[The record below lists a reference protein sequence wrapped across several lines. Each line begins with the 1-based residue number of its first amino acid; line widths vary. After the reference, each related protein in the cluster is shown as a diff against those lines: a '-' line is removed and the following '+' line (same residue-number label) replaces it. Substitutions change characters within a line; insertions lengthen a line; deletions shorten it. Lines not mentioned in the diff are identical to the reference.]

1 MEKYLIGLDFGTD
14 SVRALAVDTSGTELA
29 SAVCEYPRW
38 RQGLYSDA
46 AKSQFR
52 QHPADYLESMEKV
65 LRSVLGNIDRAKVA
79 GIGVDTTGSTPCPVD
94 ASGIPL
100 ALSPEFAED
109 PDAMFLLW
117 KDHTAI
123 AEAEKIS
130 AAAAKWD
137 GPDYRTYTGG
147 NCSCEWFWSKI
158 LHVLTVSPAVAAKA
172 FSWVEHCDWI
182 PAVLTGKTAPRTMR
196 RGRCSAGHKA
206 FWHADWG
213 GLPPEEFLRTVDPRL
228 AGLRKNLYA
237 ETYTAGQP
245 AGTISA
251 EWAAKLGLP
260 ENVVIACGQLDCHSG
275 AVGADIREN
284 TLVSVFGTST
294 CDLLVGRGTGCIPGI
309 CGQVDG
315 SIVPGLTGYEAGQS
329 AFGDIFAWFKKFLS
343 CGGTV
348 SLPEL
353 EKAAGALPLDEN
365 SVFALDWFNGRRS
378 PVDDPGLRGAIFGLN
393 LGSTPVMVYQALV
406 FSACC
411 GFRRIVEQ
419 FRQYGQQVDQV
430 LATGGIAHKSP
441 YIMQLCADLLDMP
454 VQTVK
459 SEQICA
465 LGGAM
470 SAAAAAGLFP
480 GLPEAMAAMA
490 SGFDRVYT
498 PDPGRIAVCGKLYRR
513 YVRFAALVEA
523 ASTPEEGE

>member
-14 SVRALAVDTSGTELA
+14 SVRALLVNDTGKELA

-38 RQGLYSDA
+38 RQGLYSNA

-52 QHPADYLESMEKV
+52 QHPADYLEGMEKV
-65 LRSVLGNIDRAKVA
+65 LKSVLKDADRSLVA

-94 ASGIPL
+94 AAGTPL
-100 ALSPEFAED
+100 ALLPEFAEN

-123 AEAEKIS
+123 AEAAKIN
-130 AAAAKWD
+130 AAADQWN
-137 GPDYRTYTGG
+137 GPDYRQYTGG
-147 NCSCEWFWSKI
+147 NSSCEWFWSKV
-158 LHVLTVSPAVAAKA
+158 LHVLTAAPEVGAEA

-182 PAVLTGKTAPRTMR
+182 PAVLTGRTDPRTLR

-206 FWHADWG
+206 QWHASWG
-213 GLPPEEFLRTVDPRL
+213 GLPPEEFLRTIDPRL
-228 AGLRKNLYA
+228 AALRKNLYT

-245 AGTISA
+245 AGPISP
-251 EWAAKLGLP
+251 EWAAKLGLRQDT
-260 ENVVIACGQLDCHSG
+260 VIACGMLDCHSG
-275 AVGADIREN
+275 AVGANICEN

-294 CDLLVGRGTGCIPGI
+294 CDLLVGRKTDCIPGI

-315 SIVPGLTGYEAGQS
+315 SILPGLTGYEAGQS

-343 CGGTV
+343 CGGNV

-353 EKAAGALPLDEN
+353 EKAAAALPLDEN

-378 PVDDPGLRGAIFGLN
+378 PGDDPGLRGAIFGLN

-406 FSACC
+406 LSACC
-411 GFRRIVEQ
+411 GFRRIIEH
-419 FRQYGQQVDQV
+419 FKQYGQQVDHV
-430 LATGGIAHKSP
+430 LATGGIAHRSP
-441 YIMQLCADLLDMP
+441 FIMQLCADLLNMP
-454 VQTVK
+454 VRTVK
-459 SEQICA
+459 SEQVCA

-480 GLPEAMAAMA
+480 NLSDAMTAMA
-490 SGFDRVYT
+490 SGFDRVYA
-498 PDPGRIAVCGKLYRR
+498 PDPDRITVCNKLYRR

-523 ASTPEEGE
+523 ASAAEA